1 MTIGRPKKSGLES
14 AKARKAFELRSAP
27 YWIPIGERQQLGYRK
42 GAKEGYW
49 LVRFTSKAPRKKV
62 QESLGVADD
71 LREADGKEVLT
82 FYQASEMARAWCKR
96 MEEAAKPAVAPPSNR
111 NTITV
116 SQAMEAYL
124 EYLYA
129 ERKSGEKTEQAAWA
143 HILKH
148 PIALRPVV
156 DLTADEIKKF
166 RQGIVDMPRGSR
178 LKPGRLP
185 VKDRPR
191 RKNKDGTEREIK
203 KGKWELAE
211 EGLDPKVLKAKLLK
225 QRKSTA
231 NRVLS
236 ILKGALNKLK
246 EKDPLIDDRQWRAV
260 KPFKKVDGKREEY
273 LEVVDQRK
281 LIEACPPGFRE
292 LVMGALY
299 TGARYGELQALKVG
313 KVFIRSNTIKLEDT
327 KTNEPRDIPLT
338 AEASRFFAKLIEGR
352 RKTQNVFLKSNGE
365 PWGKSHTFRPLR
377 AACDAAGVT
386 PLAFHELR
394 HTYASHLVMA
404 GIELVALAKILGHA
418 DTRMVQEH
426 YGHLRQG
433 WVHEQLEKHALPL
446 FPEEEEST
454 RLVETQPVVE
464 DSTRPVETKPVVEA
478 STPEQTERRRVKVYT
493 KSGNA
498 AIRWSDEPPLPEE
511 NEA

>member
-27 YWIPIGERQQLGYRK
+27 YWIPIGERQQLGYRT
-42 GAKEGYW
+42 GVKEGYW
-49 LVRFTSKAPRKKV
+49 LVRFTNKSPRKKV
-62 QESLGVADD
+62 QASLGVADD
-71 LREADGKEVLT
+71 LREADGKDVLT

-96 MEEAAKPAVAPPSNR
+96 MEEAVKPAVAPPSNR

-124 EYLYA
+124 EYMYA

-143 HILKH
+143 YILKH
-148 PIALRPVV
+148 PIALRPVLE
-156 DLTADEIKKF
+156 LTAEEIRKF

-203 KGKWELAE
+203 KGKWELAA
-211 EGLDPKVLKAKLLK
+211 EGMDPKELEAKQLK
-225 QRKSTA
+225 QRKSTS

-236 ILKGALNKLK
+236 DLKAALNRLV

-260 KPFKKVDGKREEY
+260 KPFEKVDGKREEY

-281 LIEACPPGFRE
+281 LIDACPPGFRE
-292 LVMGALY
+292 LVTGALF
-299 TGARYGELQALKVG
+299 TGARYGELRVLKVRN
-313 KVFIRSNTIKLEDT
+313 VFLHSNTIKLDDS
-327 KTNEPRDIPLT
+327 KTYKARDIPLT
-338 AEASRFFAKLIEGR
+338 AEATRFFAKLIEGR
-352 RKTQNVFLKSNGE
+352 RKTQFVFLKSNGE

-404 GIELVALAKILGHA
+404 GIELVALAKILGHK

-446 FPEEEEST
+446 FPGEEET
-454 RLVETQPVVE
+454 
-464 DSTRPVETKPVVEA
+464 TRPVETQAVAETSKPA
-478 STPEQTERRRVKVYT
+478 QAERRRVKVYT
-493 KSGNA
+493 KSGNVA
-498 AIRWSDEPPLPEE
+498 TRWSDEPPLPDEG
-511 NEA
+511 EA